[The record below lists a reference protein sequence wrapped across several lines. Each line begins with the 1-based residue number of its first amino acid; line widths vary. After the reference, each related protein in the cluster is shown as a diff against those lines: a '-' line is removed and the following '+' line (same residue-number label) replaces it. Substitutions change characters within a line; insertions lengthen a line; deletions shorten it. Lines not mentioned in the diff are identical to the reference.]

1 MSEKRRDSKNRIL
14 RTGESQEADGRYKF
28 RYIDGNGKR
37 KTVYSWRLVATD
49 SIPAGKRDNAPLRE
63 QEKAINRDLNDMITP
78 DGAGLTVL
86 DLVKKYIATK
96 TGVKH
101 TTRAGYGTVINLL
114 DKDPFG
120 ARRIDKIRL
129 SDAKEWLI
137 RLQQVDKK
145 SYSAIHSIRGVVR
158 PAFQM
163 AEEDDLIRKNPF
175 GFELVNVIVNDSV
188 RREAVTRKQER
199 EFLRFIKEDAHF
211 CKYYDAIFIL
221 FNTGLRIS
229 EFCGLTKSDLD
240 FKNKRI
246 RVNHQLQRTSQMQ
259 YIIEKPK
266 TESGERYVPMS
277 DEVMACFKRIL
288 KDRVN
293 PKVEPMVDGM
303 TGFLFLDKNDMPMVA
318 LHWEKYFQHIREK
331 YNSIYKVQMPPITP
345 HVCRHTFC
353 SNMAKSGMNPK
364 MLQYIM
370 GHSDISVTMNTYT
383 HVKFQDAQEDFQKAI
398 NS

>member
-1 MSEKRRDSKNRIL
+1 
-14 RTGESQEADGRYKF
+14 
-28 RYIDGNGKR
+28 
-37 KTVYSWRLVATD
+37 
-49 SIPAGKRDNAPLRE
+49 
-63 QEKAINRDLNDMITP
+63 
-78 DGAGLTVL
+78 
-86 DLVKKYIATK
+86 
-96 TGVKH
+96 
-101 TTRAGYGTVINLL
+101 
-114 DKDPFG
+114 
-120 ARRIDKIRL
+120 
-129 SDAKEWLI
+129 
-137 RLQQVDKK
+137 
-145 SYSAIHSIRGVVR
+145 
-158 PAFQM
+158 
-163 AEEDDLIRKNPF
+163 
-175 GFELVNVIVNDSV
+175 
-188 RREAVTRKQER
+188 
-199 EFLRFIKEDAHF
+199 
-211 CKYYDAIFIL
+211 
-221 FNTGLRIS
+221 
-229 EFCGLTKSDLD
+229 
-240 FKNKRI
+240 
-246 RVNHQLQRTSQMQ
+246 MQ

-383 HVKFQDAQEDFQKAI
+383 HVKFQDAQEDFQKQSIHNDLMKTREKWLNASI
-398 NS
+398 YLNPQFLTCRFPMADLPLVQT

>member
-211 CKYYDAIFIL
+211 CKYYDAIFVL

-277 DEVMACFKRIL
+277 DEVVACFKRIL